1 MQDKIRKINNKVYY
15 RIFKL
20 ILITAIL
27 MAVILGLVM
36 ESYNYYKDMMVISE
50 QNNILSVAT
59 TVAAQ
64 MEGYFEKKDYYLR
77 EILNEPQFQEEFLK
91 LTQGRV
97 KEVKLIELL
106 FRLQKQEYIAL
117 ELIDK
122 YGSLLKAYTNDPQYV
137 YNMGEDVK
145 KAIIAGKETYFIEPK
160 GERSINI
167 TYPVRI
173 DKDVLGFIRMKL
185 NTNYIFSTYIAD
197 YKLNQK
203 GYISLKDRYGRL
215 LFHPSNEGIGEDVVE
230 VRKRQ
235 YPNYDWSELE
245 SIVERQTNKETGVGT
260 YHSIWPGEGKRVKKI
275 SAFTTSDVGDT
286 FFIVNFSLDYKE
298 TISGIEGIRNVT
310 ILACL
315 LLIATGLVIIGYIY
329 RVEIK
334 KNTLM
339 VETVYLN
346 ELKEKNA
353 LLMHQSKFAAMGEML
368 ATIAHQLKQ
377 PLNALKLSLYNI
389 EDYYTLGENDEDYL
403 KKLMESNY
411 KFIDKMAK
419 TIDDFKFFFKPQYE
433 KLEFN
438 VWEAVNFAI
447 DLNTERI
454 NNLEIEVSLRGTQ
467 SLTIRGESNVF
478 SQVVLNLLNN
488 AIDAMTEGN
497 GKKYI
502 DIGIEEKEKEVIVEI
517 TDNGG
522 GIQQEV
528 QDRLFE
534 PYVTTKG
541 DHGTGLGLYISKN
554 ILKEKFNGDLLIENT
569 EEGTKAVIILPKG
582 GGSVYE
588 QQLA

>member
-1 MQDKIRKINNKVYY
+1 MNHKVYY

-27 MAVILGLVM
+27 MLVILGLVV
-36 ESYNYYKDMMVISE
+36 ESYHYYKDMIVTSE
-50 QNNILSVAT
+50 QNNILSVVT
-59 TVAAQ
+59 TVSEQ
-64 MEGYFEKKDYYLR
+64 MEGYFEKKDHYLR
-77 EILNEPQFQEEFLK
+77 EMLSEPQFQEEFSK
-91 LTQGRV
+91 LTKGLV
-97 KEVKLIELL
+97 KEVKIIELL
-106 FRLQKQEYIAL
+106 FKLQSQEYIAL

-122 YGSLLKAYTNDPQYV
+122 NGSLLKAYTNDPKYI
-137 YNMGEDVK
+137 YNMGEDIKNAV
-145 KAIIAGKETYFIEPK
+145 IAGKETYFIEPI
-160 GERSINI
+160 GDRSINI
-167 TYPVRI
+167 THPVRI
-173 DKDVLGFIRMKL
+173 EGDVLGFIRMKL
-185 NTNYIFSTYIAD
+185 NTDYIFNTYIAS
-197 YKLNQK
+197 YKLNEK
-203 GYISLKDRYGRL
+203 RYISLKDRYGRL
-215 LFHPSNEGIGEDVVE
+215 LFHPSKEGIGEDVVE

-235 YPNYDWSELE
+235 YPDYDWSELE
-245 SIVERQTNKETGVGT
+245 SIVQRQINKETGVAI
-260 YHSIWPGEGKRVKKI
+260 YHSIWHGEGKRIKKI
-275 SAFTTSDVGDT
+275 SAFTTSDIGDT
-286 FFIVNFSLDYKE
+286 FLIVNFSVDYKE
-298 TISGIEGIRNVT
+298 TTSGIQGITNVT

-315 LLIATGLVIIGYIY
+315 LLITTGLVIIGYIY

-389 EDYYTLGENDEDYL
+389 EDYYTLGENNEEYL

-438 VWEAVNFAI
+438 VCEAVNFAI
-447 DLNTERI
+447 DLNTARI
-454 NNLEIEVSLRGTQ
+454 NNLEIEVNLKGTRN
-467 SLTIRGESNVF
+467 LTIKGESNVF

-488 AIDAMTEGN
+488 AIDAMTAGI
-497 GKKYI
+497 GKRYI
-502 DIGIEEKEKEVIVEI
+502 DIDIKEKEETVIIEI

-522 GIQQEV
+522 GIQPEI

-541 DHGTGLGLYISKN
+541 DQGTGLGLYISKN
-554 ILKEKFNGDLLIENT
+554 ILKEKFNADLFIENT
-569 EEGTKAVIILPKG
+569 KDGMKAVMILPKG
-582 GGSVYE
+582 GSGVHE
-588 QQLA
+588 Q